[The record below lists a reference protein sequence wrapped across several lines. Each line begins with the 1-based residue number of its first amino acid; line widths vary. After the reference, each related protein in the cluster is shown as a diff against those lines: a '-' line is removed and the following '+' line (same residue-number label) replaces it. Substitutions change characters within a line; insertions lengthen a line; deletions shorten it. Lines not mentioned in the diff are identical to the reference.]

1 MNSTTLLT
9 DQELW
14 HAIVMDDA
22 RAFAALYNR
31 YWKKLYKTT
40 LYYLKDHATAEA
52 VLHDV
57 FVVLWNRRHYLKIE
71 SFSNYV
77 YITTRYHVYKQLKA
91 ASISPIEYIEQY
103 AEQTIPK
110 SFNDAEEKLCYTDIT
125 IQLESI
131 LAPLPKRCREIFWLS
146 RIENRSN
153 EEIANQFGIS
163 KRTVENQITNALKH
177 LRLSYQE
184 LSEILLFMLLVIRL

>member
-9 DQELW
+9 DEELW
-14 HAIVMDDA
+14 HAIIMDDA

-31 YWKKLYKTT
+31 YWKKLYKTAFF
-40 LYYLKDHATAEA
+40 YLKDHTTAEE

-91 ASISPIEYIEQY
+91 ARLSPIEYIEQY
-103 AEQTIPK
+103 TEQTIPK
-110 SFNDAEEKLCYTDIT
+110 SFNDAEEKLRYTDIT
-125 IQLESI
+125 IQLESS
-131 LAPLPKRCREIFWLS
+131 LATLPKRCREIFWLS
-146 RIENRSN
+146 RVENRSN

-163 KRTVENQITNALKH
+163 KRTVENQITHALKH
-177 LRLSYQE
+177 LRLSYRE
-184 LSEILLFMLLVIRL
+184 LSEMVLFMLLIIRL